1 MSSGPQS
8 GVRNGQQCATS
19 PTQWRAYCAL
29 VRWDWVREMK
39 KKTTLIS
46 MGVMGLITLFLFSFA
61 IPISSTKAEILEDT
75 RAGILWVTFLFAATI
90 GIDRAFRNDA
100 ESGLLEGLLLAPVER
115 MTLYFARVTSTLLF
129 VVTLQGF
136 LFVLFLVLFNQ
147 SISGEGLLG
156 LIVSAI
162 ATDVGFVTIGVL
174 ISAMTWSLPGGD
186 VMLRI
191 LLFPMLLPILNV
203 TVEIADRAF
212 DGRAP
217 TAQQLGM
224 LFAVDAL
231 FLGAGSLLFEHLV
244 NDSGGSS

>member
-1 MSSGPQS
+1 MSDRPRGAYAP
-8 GVRNGQQCATS
+8 TS
-19 PTQWRAYCAL
+19 WRAYCVL

-61 IPISSTKAEILEDT
+61 IPISSTKAEILTDT

-100 ESGLLEGLLLAPVER
+100 ESGLLEGLLMAPLER
-115 MTLYFARVTSTLLF
+115 NVLYYARVTSTFLF

-136 LFVLFLVLFNQ
+136 LLILFIVLFNQ
-147 SISGEGLLG
+147 SLSGDGIWG
-156 LIVSAI
+156 LIAAAI
-162 ATDVGFVTIGVL
+162 ATDIGFVTIGVM

-203 TVEIADRAF
+203 AVEVTDRAF

-217 TAQQLGM
+217 TVQQLGM